1 MGLIAEDSDSYFFLI
16 FISFWDDRKK
26 ESDSHFNCRDLYL
39 FFFGESRK
47 KLTHILFVRIDIY
60 FLDALASM
68 LESQSVTD

>member
-1 MGLIAEDSDSYFFLI
+1 MIEKKKVIHILIVVI
-16 FISFWDDRKK
+16 FI
-26 ESDSHFNCRDLYL
+26 C